1 MVKKRV
7 KRVPVALPVII
18 NRRFKAEGLDLSESG
33 IYLYAKTTLIAGNIV
48 ELSFE
53 LDGEKLNVHAEVQHS
68 QPGVGV
74 GLKFIGLSKET
85 AKKIGKFIR
94 GAK

>member
-1 MVKKRV
+1 M
-7 KRVPVALPVII
+7 RVPVALPVII

-33 IYLYAKTTLIAGNIV
+33 IYIYTKTTLIPGNIV

-68 QPGVGV
+68 QPGVGI
-74 GLKFIGLSKET
+74 GLKFIGLPKET
-85 AKKIGKFIR
+85 AKKIGKYIK
-94 GAK
+94 AAQ